1 MFILQVTYTCEL
13 GKSFQPDPDDKHNLR
28 ASQTI
33 HCQWNKAYNNTSVVS
48 NLIYFIPVLP
58 QFLSPPFRSGLA

>member
-1 MFILQVTYTCEL
+1 MFVLSYCYTDAVFVLQVTYTCEL

-33 HCQWNKAYNNTSVVS
+33 HCQWNKAYNNTSV
-48 NLIYFIPVLP
+48 I
-58 QFLSPPFRSGLA
+58 